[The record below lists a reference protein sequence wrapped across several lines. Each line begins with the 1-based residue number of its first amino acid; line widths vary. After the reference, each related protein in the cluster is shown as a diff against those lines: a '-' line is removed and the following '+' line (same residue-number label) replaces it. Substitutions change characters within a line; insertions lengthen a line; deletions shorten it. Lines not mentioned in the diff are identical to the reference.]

1 MIYSLVVFFVYRGVD
16 RSNRVNEVFEVGKKS
31 SMPSLARTLE
41 LVIIWIGWHITI
53 TLGDD
58 PDMKHAIFS
67 LLVLSTTLF
76 AGDPKVLFKY
86 IPIKNSLVIGADLEQ
101 MLSVNSFKQLA
112 KLNNI
117 KNRQDFFTFTG
128 ISFSDLDSVVLSASV
143 TPPGAEPN
151 AAAVIR
157 AKVPF
162 YIEKIA
168 HSFSKEA
175 NKELSETSFK
185 GHAVYSV
192 LKGGGEN
199 AIYFAQLDER
209 SIIVGSS
216 LGVREVLSTQLIKSV
231 KNITNSYSMMNLL
244 ADNESMF
251 FVGLD
256 LNHDLREQLEQA
268 KSMFGASATKTR
280 EGELNFKKLRS
291 LLVGLHVGKMNSQFN
306 LKLSCADK
314 ETAQI
319 LHKLI
324 EANQAHLIKGTDKI
338 IQNGNITSSTTGS
351 ETLFSLKL
359 NQSQL
364 DSLKKQF
371 KPMFKQFN
379 PEKASTEAKEEAADL
394 SP

>member
-1 MIYSLVVFFVYRGVD
+1 MNTQVLRGTGTLRPCQQTSELQVQTGEETEPTWGSGRPD
-16 RSNRVNEVFEVGKKS
+16 AARSSTHRGNNSKWKN
-31 SMPSLARTLE
+31 ARD
-41 LVIIWIGWHITI
+41 V
-53 TLGDD
+53 
-58 PDMKHAIFS
+58 
-67 LLVLSTTLF
+67 
-76 AGDPKVLFKY
+76 
-86 IPIKNSLVIGADLEQ
+86 
-101 MLSVNSFKQLA
+101 
-112 KLNNI
+112 
-117 KNRQDFFTFTG
+117 
-128 ISFSDLDSVVLSASV
+128 
-143 TPPGAEPN
+143 
-151 AAAVIR
+151 
-157 AKVPF
+157 
-162 YIEKIA
+162 
-168 HSFSKEA
+168 
-175 NKELSETSFK
+175 
-185 GHAVYSV
+185 
-192 LKGGGEN
+192 
-199 AIYFAQLDER
+199 
-209 SIIVGSS
+209 
-216 LGVREVLSTQLIKSV
+216 
-231 KNITNSYSMMNLL
+231 
-244 ADNESMF
+244 F